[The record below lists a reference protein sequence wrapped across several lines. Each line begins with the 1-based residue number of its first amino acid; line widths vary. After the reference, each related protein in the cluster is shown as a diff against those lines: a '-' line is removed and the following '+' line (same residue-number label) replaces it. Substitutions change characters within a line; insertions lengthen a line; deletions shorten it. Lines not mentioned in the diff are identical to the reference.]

1 MKRVLISLLAMLLLL
16 TTGAAA
22 VSAEEGGKPKDP
34 ECVGEEC
41 EVEPYYIPCEH
52 GEPDCSGLD

>member
-1 MKRVLISLLAMLLLL
+1 MKKLIISFLAALLLL

-22 VSAEEGGKPKDP
+22 VFAEDGGSKDP

-41 EVEPYYIPCEH
+41 EIIPNYIPCDAPECM
-52 GEPDCSGLD
+52 DLD